1 MKGMLA
7 DSNVWM
13 KDVCILG
20 SIARGLLADS
30 NVLLEEVGILG
41 SIMRGMLA
49 DSNVLFKRCWDA
61 RKHHRRYGG

>member
-1 MKGMLA
+1 MLA

-41 SIMRGMLA
+41 SIMSIG
-49 DSNVLFKRCWDA
+49 
-61 RKHHRRYGG
+61 

>member
-1 MKGMLA
+1 MPGSIIGGMPT

-30 NVLLEEVGILG
+30 NVLLEG
-41 SIMRGMLA
+41 
-49 DSNVLFKRCWDA
+49 CWDTW
-61 RKHHRRYGG
+61 KHYERYVG